1 MKEEFEYGEEVM
13 VRNDNGEWGERTYVG
28 TMPNCKGHWCMGYGH
43 NEKSFDGVPYRWKEI
58 RKLQKPEPMKDLNGL
73 TTDVKLW
80 AQHRNL
86 IDPANANRQM
96 LKVIEEVGEL
106 SSCLAK
112 GKSDLETRDA
122 IGDTLVT
129 LIILSECL
137 GTDINT
143 CLSQAYHEIA
153 GRTGK
158 TVDGVF
164 IKDEL

>member
-1 MKEEFEYGEEVM
+1 
-13 VRNDNGEWGERTYVG
+13 
-28 TMPNCKGHWCMGYGH
+28 
-43 NEKSFDGVPYRWKEI
+43 
-58 RKLQKPEPMKDLNGL
+58 MKDLNGL

-96 LKVIEEVGEL
+96 LKVVEEVGEL

-112 GKSDLETRDA
+112 GKSALETRDA